1 MSSYAE
7 MQALNGG
14 GSGGR
19 VAFPLNYF
27 DNVVSYTSENRFRYN
42 IKGAYNA
49 WQSDT
54 FQGWGNGYDLAI
66 KLPPIPTGTYEFRI
80 FYTPMAH
87 GGMMQFYMG
96 TSSSKGSMVPLDIPL
111 DVRIDID
118 DARIG
123 WINYNEE
130 EDKGLGTDATLRNH
144 GYMRGL
150 YSYCD
155 HADYKD
161 VGNNTVEGENTE
173 RNQRYTSTGN
183 NSLRKIMGRLH
194 IKQSEERWFRIKSLI
209 KDQSDLKWQLDFVE
223 FVPLDVVD
231 NDTYTED
238 WF

>member
-1 MSSYAE
+1 MTTMVPKGVLHERMRFDSTTFLVEFINNGIRMSSYAE

-14 GSGGR
+14 GSGAR

-80 FYTPMAH
+80 FYTPMSH

-96 TSSSKGSMVPLDIPL
+96 NSKSQQSMMALDIPL
-111 DVRIDID
+111 DVRIPKD
-118 DARIG
+118 DPRIG
-123 WINYNEE
+123 STPFYD
-130 EDKGLGTDATLRNH
+130 EDDLGIASDQALRNR

-150 YSYCD
+150 FSYVD
-155 HADYKD
+155 HPEYQD
-161 VGNNTVEGENTE
+161 GNATNHNMRSDA
-173 RNQRYTSTGN
+173 RNASF
-183 NSLRKIMGRLH
+183 RKIMGR
-194 IKQSEERWFRIKSLI
+194 IR
-209 KDQSDLKWQLDFVE
+209 
-223 FVPLDVVD
+223 
-231 NDTYTED
+231 
-238 WF
+238 